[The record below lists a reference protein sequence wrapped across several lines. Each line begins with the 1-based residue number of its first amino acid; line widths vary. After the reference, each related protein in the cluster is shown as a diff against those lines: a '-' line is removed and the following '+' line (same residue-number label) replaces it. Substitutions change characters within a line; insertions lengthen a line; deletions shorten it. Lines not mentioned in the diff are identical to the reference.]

1 MTISKIG
8 FNIMGTTSFT
18 AKFAGMRKEQE
29 FIVYPI
35 AKDSDTAVIMCQS
48 ESRWLEIDS
57 TTGKCEIT
65 SAQSGHH
72 NRWLLQM
79 QQMRGKSIS
88 FTLPAADLQA
98 LKMHIFVTADKKA
111 GSSVILSDNSGAINI
126 I

>member
-1 MTISKIG
+1 
-8 FNIMGTTSFT
+8 MGTTSFT

-111 GSSVILSDNSGAINI
+111 GSSMIFSDNSGAINI